1 MPCAVY
7 FFLINLSLIIPA
19 HCLKAP
25 ALCIHSSFTAFSPAL
40 SSQIYCCRMLCSPS
54 SPGWD
59 FLFSS
64 RGQAFVTK
72 TAMVVCVTAF
82 QLLATASLV
91 GGKVTPIKDA
101 RK

>member
-1 MPCAVY
+1 
-7 FFLINLSLIIPA
+7 
-19 HCLKAP
+19 
-25 ALCIHSSFTAFSPAL
+25 
-40 SSQIYCCRMLCSPS
+40 MLCSPS

-91 GGKVTPIKDA
+91 GGKVTPTKDA